1 MRIKSINYNEYR
13 KKNLSRKK
21 VSKRRSRSR
30 RKVSKRRSRSRRK
43 VSKRRSRSR
52 RKVSKRR
59 SRSRRKVSKRRSR
72 IDGKSQPKKVSIN
85 KNRPKKS
92 ISIQKLKGKIKK
104 SLKKSLK
111 KKVKKKLY
119 EKTFI
124 LLVPISKI
132 QLWLNSLNNP
142 KVLKESEIINFSKF
156 ENLSIDNIKII
167 LSSLNVLIIPD
178 KQINVCNDIVN
189 KWINSL
195 KNKNKPSYKEYTDFV
210 DTQEK
215 LPNGLSKGDI
225 NICLNSLN
233 IKIELPVIEPVV
245 DKDEVI
251 KKCDI
256 KVKIW
261 LDTLPDKNKPKYR
274 EYLTFIEKQSK
285 LKDGVSEDEIKFCLE
300 YYNVIEPSIKFLDNN
315 EEVQKAVEYFT
326 KTRKDKDFKTILKKY
341 EENKAIPEGL
351 NDKQKII
358 FIYKLELI
366 KDARLGR
373 KSTKIFKDKMKKLK
387 EVRYQE
393 ALDVFN
399 NAKGRDE
406 ILEDFLTQLITK
418 TYPDEEENLKNMNE
432 KDRIII
438 LFENEKSYIT
448 DIDYNLL
455 NEARIWYNSNRTKEL
470 NEDIYQI
477 KFINALDNL
486 TKKEKKQL
494 KKYWL
499 YKNNKDK
506 EKEPDT
512 KYLKYLAGA
521 AIGTLL
527 IGAGAQALYQNY
539 ALNQITPLNQT
550 FQAGN
555 VTGQFE
561 PSAPGQFGVSINT
574 TSEVATVPLGSP
586 MYNTPSFLTGVT
598 PYSTLPISTW
608 NDLPLTTSFNIDPTA
623 TPFDYDYSI
632 LPSYKIESSS
642 DKEVSLLT
650 SLPSSGKEVSLLT
663 SIPSDKEV
671 SLLTSIPS
679 SGEEVSLLTSIPSS
693 GKEASLLTSIPSS
706 GEEVSLL
713 TSIPSSGKE
722 VSLLTSIPSSGKEVS
737 LLTSIPS
744 SGKEV
749 SLLTSLGK
757 EVSTTAKEIN
767 QQSLMTK
774 ELVNVI
780 VKCAPLSQ
788 IKISEIS
795 PKETVNEIVTI
806 MKNINRRDKEIEY
819 LKKYAIELKQR
830 FDKINSENEILKIE
844 AHGKLKQNDENINN
858 NINKNEQQLNIL
870 GKSLKIANEMYGSK
884 VQEQSRDINNVQN
897 LENKVENFKEYE
909 KVLTNGSDSLKD
921 FIEISIPIVIEP
933 EIVKKYNKGDTNIG
947 MMPVQEY
954 TKSDLFK
961 RNLKDNAYIQ
971 TRSSITGEQIFVPV
985 GYNVPNVL
993 QSTDDKIYYNKNIY
1007 EYKPYI
1013 IEDYESGKQS
1023 IVAMPLQE
1031 FLKTTIYNTDPNS
1044 FKDKAYIE
1052 TTSRD
1057 TGNKIFIPYG
1067 HNVPNVL
1074 QSVDDKIYF
1083 YDHAISPEQLK
1094 KYERIVSKPK
1104 RPDNSKALIAT
1115 SIISKEPVSLKGVAE
1130 KIEDLNSIDVI
1141 IRTTSKEDSKQNI
1154 IPLSTYIQNIKDKID
1169 EYKYYIIIG
1178 GGAGIGGYYS
1188 IRQYIA
1194 NRISQALFL
1203 NIPSSFENQII
1214 TGLSK
1219 NLETVARAQ
1228 GRRKTKR

>member
-13 KKNLSRKK
+13 KKNLSRK
-21 VSKRRSRSR
+21 
-30 RKVSKRRSRSRRK
+30 
-43 VSKRRSRSR
+43 
-52 RKVSKRR
+52 KVSKRR

-663 SIPSDKEV
+663 S
-671 SLLTSIPS
+671 
-679 SGEEVSLLTSIPSS
+679 
-693 GKEASLLTSIPSS
+693 
-706 GEEVSLL
+706 
-713 TSIPSSGKE
+713 
-722 VSLLTSIPSSGKEVS
+722 
-737 LLTSIPS
+737 
-744 SGKEV
+744 
-749 SLLTSLGK
+749 LGK

>member
-13 KKNLSRKK
+13 KKNLSRK
-21 VSKRRSRSR
+21 
-30 RKVSKRRSRSRRK
+30 
-43 VSKRRSRSR
+43 
-52 RKVSKRR
+52 KVSKRR

-561 PSAPGQFGVSINT
+561 PSAPGQFGVPINT

-650 SLPSSGKEVSLLT
+650 SL
-663 SIPSDKEV
+663 
-671 SLLTSIPS
+671 
-679 SGEEVSLLTSIPSS
+679 
-693 GKEASLLTSIPSS
+693 
-706 GEEVSLL
+706 
-713 TSIPSSGKE
+713 
-722 VSLLTSIPSSGKEVS
+722 
-737 LLTSIPS
+737 PS